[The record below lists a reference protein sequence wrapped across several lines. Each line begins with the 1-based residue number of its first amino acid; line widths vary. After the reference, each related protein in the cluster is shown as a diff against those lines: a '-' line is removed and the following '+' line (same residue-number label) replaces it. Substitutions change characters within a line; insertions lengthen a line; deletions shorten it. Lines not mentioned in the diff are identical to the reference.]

1 MDKTFLEYLI
11 LGMEK
16 SYKAEISKGICT
28 KQSRGVIGMGS
39 MAMGLGKTRKFL
51 EKRWVLEPINFEKIL

>member
-1 MDKTFLEYLI
+1 MDKTFLEYLM

-16 SYKAEISKGICT
+16 SYKVEISKGICT
-28 KQSRGVIGMGS
+28 KQSRGVVGMGS
-39 MAMGLGKTRKFL
+39 GKTRKFL